1 MTRSDLSSDLALTAQ
16 SGKDWL
22 VTFNNSKTK
31 LVTEV
36 VEFSPIMIKVY
47 TLKYV
52 LCFGRLM
59 DSNSSKTL

>member
-1 MTRSDLSSDLALTAQ
+1 MTRSGLSFDLALTVQ

-31 LVTEV
+31 LVTINV
-36 VEFSPIMIKVY
+36 FA
-47 TLKYV
+47 LKDV

-59 DSNSSKTL
+59 DANSSKTLWNSYMYW